1 MDKIQEIVNLLRY
14 GGFNLAPQAVVVAL
28 DDDLLKLI
36 RNVDKMLDKSG
47 DKLELAQVKKLV
59 ESFNEKKQKE
69 AEEAEA
75 PVLEK

>member
-36 RNVDKMLDKSG
+36 RNVDKMLDKDG
-47 DKLELAQVKKLV
+47 DKLSLGQVKKLV